1 MTGKRME
8 TGVLGTLY
16 SEYCLGRLVGE
27 TKKTTK
33 NWCTLSNTHYWGVP
47 AVSPLAEFARLY
59 LYRATS
65 ARIFVLHNFSFLY

>member
-27 TKKTTK
+27 TEKDNEK
-33 NWCTLSNTHYWGVP
+33 LVY
-47 AVSPLAEFARLY
+47 
-59 LYRATS
+59 
-65 ARIFVLHNFSFLY
+65 FV